1 MSFSL
6 FIGARRENTRRARLQ
21 KNGSSYIYTIWSQ
34 NARLDNNDRIFNNA
48 TATYTKA
55 GSVDIDEREY

>member
-21 KNGSSYIYTIWSQ
+21 QNGSSYTIWSQ
-34 NARLDNNDRIFNNA
+34 NARLDNNDRIFNEA